1 MENDNLYRYI
11 PSELCRKAKEFIEM
25 IDEDVAI
32 YKITRNIPGV
42 EKCIEADKFVAY
54 WNLCSFNKYPH
65 ALITLYEHYD
75 EINNSYDLTSENA
88 SDCLQHKIK
97 LYYLLLKENDLIGE

>member
-1 MENDNLYRYI
+1 MENDNLYKYI
-11 PSELCRKAKEFIEM
+11 PSELYVKAEEFIRT
-25 IDEDVAI
+25 IDEDVSI
-32 YKITRNIPGV
+32 YKLIRNISLV
-42 EKCIEADKFVAY
+42 KKCIEADKFVAY

-97 LYYLLLKENDLIGE
+97 LYYLLLKENDLIGD

>member
-1 MENDNLYRYI
+1 MDNDNLYKYV
-11 PSELCRKAKEFIEM
+11 PSELYVKAEEFIRM
-25 IDEDVAI
+25 IDEDVEI
-32 YKITRNIPGV
+32 YKIARNITGA

-65 ALITLYEHYD
+65 ALITLYEHIE
-75 EINNSYDLTSENA
+75 EINNSFDLTSENA
-88 SDCLQHKIK
+88 FDCLQHKIK